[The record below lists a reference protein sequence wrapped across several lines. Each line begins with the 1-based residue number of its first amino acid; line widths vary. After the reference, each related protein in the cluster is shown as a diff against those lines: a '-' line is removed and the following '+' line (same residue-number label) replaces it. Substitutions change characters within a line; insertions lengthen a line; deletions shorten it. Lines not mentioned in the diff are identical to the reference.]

1 MRLCLTDIYRR
12 DIIRDQT
19 KPRSKDLE
27 EDASVLASIL
37 QIFKKGTLIVDEV
50 DLVLQCAL

>member
-37 QIFKKGTLIVDEV
+37 QIFKEGTLIVDEV